1 MMESIR
7 ARDGLDFTQC
17 WGTKEDV
24 INFDVSARVNDQ
36 EGVAFR
42 LDQMN
47 ISKDDRVLDIGA
59 GTGALTIPMS
69 RIAAQVVAIEPSES
83 MLWCLKKNLRDEG
96 ITNVQ
101 CLENRWEDIIPK
113 SDLKRSIDIIVAS
126 YSLGMVDIVDS
137 LMKMDA
143 VAKKAVYLFWFAER
157 NCDADGNN
165 TLPWSST
172 KGRRHEGKPQ
182 SDVLFN
188 ILYNLGFDP
197 KVEITSK
204 MCYHYYRT
212 IEEAVDEKASYLNMT
227 DDDEKDKIRQYLLAT
242 MKFIDGMYETK
253 EIHRNAVLWW
263 KPKTDS
269 C

>member
-1 MMESIR
+1 M
-7 ARDGLDFTQC
+7 A
-17 WGTKEDV
+17 
-24 INFDVSARVNDQ
+24 
-36 EGVAFR
+36 
-42 LDQMN
+42 

-69 RIAAQVVAIEPSES
+69 RMAAQVVAIEPSES

-101 CLENRWEDIIPK
+101 CLEKRWEDIDPK
-113 SDLKRSIDIIVAS
+113 SDLKKSFDIVVAS
-126 YSLGMVDIVDS
+126 YSLGMVEIVDS
-137 LMKMDA
+137 LKKMDA

-157 NCDADGNN
+157 NCEASGNDAP
-165 TLPWSST
+165 PWPST

-204 MCYHYYRT
+204 MCHHYYRT
-212 IEEAVDEKASYLNMT
+212 VEEAVDEKALYLNVT
-227 DDDEKDKIRQYLLAT
+227 DDAEKDRIRRHLLAT
-242 MKFIDGMYETK
+242 MKFIDDMYEMK
-253 EIHRNAVLWW
+253 EIHRNAVLCW
-263 KPKTDS
+263 KPETDFS
-269 C
+269 QDSL